1 MALGSPS
8 HLQREPAA
16 APGPRRESCCGR
28 TARGWPQLPELP
40 PSPILP
46 TAGPGKGLG
55 SARCPALGGCGMQ
68 PGAAPADAA
77 HPPWPLAVPPAAGD
91 ICSCFSLC
99 LQLPGPEVLLQSFP
113 GFREVK
119 DFFPTVPIGLHLP
132 QIASRRLAPRLA
144 HPLAGMFPSCL
155 HLFTHLP
162 RILGACFGS
171 ALLGTPGWSTCG
183 VGAPIK
189 AGGSQQQLE
198 PRLCPPVGLGWLQG
212 CSGLPF
218 PGQ

>member
-16 APGPRRESCCGR
+16 APGPRHNSCCGT

-46 TAGPGKGLG
+46 TAGPRKGPG

-68 PGAAPADAA
+68 PGVAPAGAA
-77 HPPWPLAVPPAAGD
+77 HPPWPLAVPPAVGA
-91 ICSCFSLC
+91 ICSCFFLC
-99 LQLPGPEVLLQSFP
+99 LQLPGPEVLLQSFR

-132 QIASRRLAPRLA
+132 QIASTCLAPRLA

-162 RILGACFGS
+162 RILGGPLRVCP
-171 ALLGTPGWSTCG
+171 PGD
-183 VGAPIK
+183 
-189 AGGSQQQLE
+189 
-198 PRLCPPVGLGWLQG
+198 PRLEHLWCGCPLDEHQSWGVPAAT
-212 CSGLPF
+212 
-218 PGQ
+218 